1 MPAMTLRIAGATSFC
16 LWIEGFDL
24 SDVVLFDFRRE
35 NGTSKVMAKQ
45 ENCYSNHLL
54 TRATRIN
61 NPRVGWGG
69 IALFRELGEKT
80 GPTRVGLFQ
89 TGNPARLTW
98 IPFCTRGT
106 SSSVPTV

>member
-45 ENCYSNHLL
+45 ENCYLKSP
-54 TRATRIN
+54 TYRATRVY
-61 NPRVGWGG
+61 NPHVGWVG
-69 IALFRELGEKT
+69 IALFQ
-80 GPTRVGLFQ
+80 RVGRED
-89 TGNPARLTW
+89 GSN
-98 IPFCTRGT
+98 
-106 SSSVPTV
+106 